1 MKPPAQF
8 VKLMMMTTTSNDH
21 EALVAIRKANA
32 ILASANVNWEE
43 FLGAV
48 DEVKTS
54 STTTRRTN
62 SDSDFSDIDGTSS
75 YQGSGACSDASLIDP
90 MFERAFAN
98 VRPNSSFREFV
109 DSIHEW
115 WETKGYL
122 TQRQFQALR
131 KAAS

>member
-8 VKLMMMTTTSNDH
+8 VKLMMMTTSSHDQ
-21 EALVAIRKANA
+21 EALTAIRKANA

-48 DEVKTS
+48 DEVKAS
-54 STTTRRTN
+54 STRHAN
-62 SDSDFSDIDGTSS
+62 SDSDFSDINGSSS
-75 YQGSGACSDASLIDP
+75 YRGSGACSDASLIDP
-90 MFERAFAN
+90 MFEQAFAN
-98 VRPNSSFREFV
+98 VRPGSSFRDFIE
-109 DSIHEW
+109 SIHEW
-115 WETKGYL
+115 WETRGYL

>member
-8 VKLMMMTTTSNDH
+8 VKLMMMTTTTNDH

-32 ILASANVNWEE
+32 LLASANVNWEE

-48 DEVKTS
+48 DEAKASSS
-54 STTTRRTN
+54 STRSN
-62 SDSDFSDIDGTSS
+62 SDSDFSDIHGSSS

-90 MFERAFAN
+90 MFEQAFAN
-98 VRPNSSFREFV
+98 VRPGSSFRDFIE
-109 DSIHEW
+109 SIHEW
-115 WETKGYL
+115 WETRGYL

>member
-48 DEVKTS
+48 DEAKASSS
-54 STTTRRTN
+54 STRSN
-62 SDSDFSDIDGTSS
+62 SDSDFSDIDGSSS
-75 YQGSGACSDASLIDP
+75 YRGSGACSDASLIDP
-90 MFERAFAN
+90 MFEQAFAN
-98 VRPNSSFREFV
+98 VRPGSSFRDFIE
-109 DSIHEW
+109 SIHEW
-115 WETKGYL
+115 WETRGYL

>member
-1 MKPPAQF
+1 
-8 VKLMMMTTTSNDH
+8 MMMTTTSNDH

-48 DEVKTS
+48 EESKTS
-54 STTTRRTN
+54 TASRRTN

-75 YQGSGACSDASLIDP
+75 SACSDASLIDP
-90 MFERAFAN
+90 LFERAFAN

-115 WETKGYL
+115 WEARGYL